1 MYAGHAALALLAK
14 GKRPRLP
21 VWLLVPVA
29 FAPDWIEWFLEG
41 AGRENRELSHSLIS
55 VAIGATTVALGYWLV
70 TRQRGDAVV
79 LWLLYASHWAADFI
93 TGSKPT
99 WPGGPTVGLVLYD
112 RALWDC
118 VLECLVIVGCWSVYR
133 RSFSERA
140 KRSALMVA
148 MPLGLIALQ
157 VAFEAIQNPDIRTAL
172 RGMP

>member
-1 MYAGHAALALLAK
+1 M
-14 GKRPRLP
+14 
-21 VWLLVPVA
+21 
-29 FAPDWIEWFLEG
+29 
-41 AGRENRELSHSLIS
+41 SHSLIS

-140 KRSALMVA
+140 KRSALMVVHA
-148 MPLGLIALQ
+148 ARLDCAAGRLRGDSESGYPDRVARDAVTLQFSGSVRLVVIRPCRMPLATRARIFYASRAWRMME
-157 VAFEAIQNPDIRTAL
+157 VPADC
-172 RGMP
+172 